1 MYPKKGKLMKIIKN
15 KFELQNEL
23 KKKESIGFVPTMGA
37 LHNGHLS
44 LINQAREENDIVV
57 VSIFVNPT
65 QFLEGEDLDKYPKK
79 IEADSKICEL
89 AKVDYLF
96 IPDINEMYEKDELS
110 IKAPKIKGYVL
121 EGFNRPQHFDGV
133 LQIVLKLFNLIK
145 PTKAYFGKKDAQQL
159 FMIKNM
165 VKNLFLD
172 IQIIE
177 CDTIREKDG
186 LAMSSRNV
194 YLSNEE
200 RKIALSLS
208 KALKT
213 AASLSYKNTKE
224 LKKEMLKILDKKVKL
239 EYIAFVDRNFNS
251 IKKLQTQNSIVL
263 IAGKVGNTRLIDN
276 LYI

>member
-96 IPDINEMYEKDELS
+96 IPDINEMYEKDELA